1 MLLSADA
8 ALTETGLS
16 IRSLPK
22 TKYDSGS
29 LDQQQPALLLGS
41 EIYGVHRIV

>member
-1 MLLSADA
+1 MLPSADGA
-8 ALTETGLS
+8 FIETS
-16 IRSLPK
+16 HSSRSPPK
-22 TKYDSGS
+22 TKHDPGS